1 MIWPTDSTYTIIAMG
16 IAIASMIVSMYLLWI
31 LHTFRDEVRMLRDNN
46 RFYIERYDNILD
58 NWRKCVKLVE
68 DVSSDSKELLAMNRR
83 LLKLNDIHDE

>member
-1 MIWPTDSTYTIIAMG
+1 
-16 IAIASMIVSMYLLWI
+16 
-31 LHTFRDEVRMLRDNN
+31 MLRDNN

-68 DVSSDSKELLAMNRR
+68 DVSNDNKELLAMNRR

>member
-16 IAIASMIVSMYLLWI
+16 IAIASIIVLMYLYWI
-31 LHTFRDEVRMLRDNN
+31 VHTFRDEVRMLRDNN

-68 DVSSDSKELLAMNRR
+68 DVSNDNKELLAMNRR
-83 LLKLNDIHDE
+83 RLKLNDIHDE

>member
-16 IAIASMIVSMYLLWI
+16 IAIASIIVLMYLYWI
-31 LHTFRDEVRMLRDNN
+31 VHTFRDEVRMLRDNN

-68 DVSSDSKELLAMNRR
+68 DVSNDNKELLAMNRR